1 MCGTSEERRR
11 ARDYLDWLIA
21 QRTGPVSVE
30 VLDRDDV
37 TVMEVRCS
45 SCSLSLC
52 AHFSVSSHTH
62 SHFFPQLSSRP
73 VCSPVCCI
81 FASSISSAPCLQLF

>member
-52 AHFSVSSHTH
+52 CLLLL
-62 SHFFPQLSSRP
+62 PLSLLSLPRLLP
-73 VCSPVCCI
+73 PLPL
-81 FASSISSAPCLQLF
+81 AAPPSLCF